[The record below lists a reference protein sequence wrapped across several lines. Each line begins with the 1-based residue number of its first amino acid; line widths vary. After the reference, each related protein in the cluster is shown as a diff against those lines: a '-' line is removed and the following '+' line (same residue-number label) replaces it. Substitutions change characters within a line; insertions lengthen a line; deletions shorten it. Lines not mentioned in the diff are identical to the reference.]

1 MKLFFAF
8 PGVLFVSPTTAGKTR
23 DDCLFAKNLPEG
35 TGGRSEQ
42 NGARSETFVGD
53 RFTTKDSGLTA
64 QNYAGTY
71 MHMLADADLAG
82 DDRAIADG
90 TGAGDAGEGDE
101 NDVFSD
107 VAVVADMNEVV
118 DFCAAADACFGEGST
133 VNGGIG
139 ANLNVVFNDKGSL
152 LRELRVRAGGG
163 IADVTKTIC
172 SEHCASVD
180 DDTIAERWCRGT
192 EQLGD
197 ERGSVPR

>member
-1 MKLFFAF
+1 MKLLVAFF
-8 PGVLFVSPTTAGKTR
+8 GVLFASTTTASKTR

-35 TGGRSEQ
+35 TGRGSEQ

-90 TGAGDAGEGDE
+90 TGTGDAGEGDE

-107 VAVVADMNEVV
+107 VAVMADMNEVV
-118 DFCAAADACFGEGST
+118 DFCATSDACFGEGAA
-133 VNGGIG
+133 VDGGIG
-139 ANLNVVFNDKGSL
+139 ANLNVVFNDQGSL
-152 LRELRVRAGGG
+152 LRE
-163 IADVTKTIC
+163 
-172 SEHCASVD
+172 
-180 DDTIAERWCRGT
+180 
-192 EQLGD
+192 
-197 ERGSVPR
+197 